1 MSSAGS
7 VTNLISLLKA
17 GDAGAAEKLWEL
29 FSARLL
35 NLARDK
41 LHRHTFG
48 VADEEDIVL
57 SALGSFF
64 SGAKRGEFTR
74 LSDRQKLWRLLAVL
88 TKRKAI
94 DLLDR
99 ETSAKRRAG
108 KVENGLAGVD
118 EPRPDKSVL
127 AIPGIIDPKL
137 SPELQAMTND
147 ACQKLLDDL
156 GDVQLRSIA
165 VWKLEGYSDGEIAGM
180 LGCAVRTVERKLQL
194 IRRVWCQAS
203 DA

>member
-7 VTNLISLLKA
+7 VTNLISLLRA
-17 GDAGAAEKLWEL
+17 GDAEAAEKLWEL

-35 NLARDK
+35 ELARDNLQK
-41 LHRHTFG
+41 HTFG

-57 SALGSFF
+57 SAFGSFF
-64 SGAKRGEFTR
+64 SGAARGEYTR
-74 LSDRQKLWRLLAVL
+74 LSDRQKLWSLLAIL

-99 ETSAKRRAG
+99 ETAAKRDCAR
-108 KVENGLAGVD
+108 VENGPGGLERAKAD
-118 EPRPDKSVL
+118 PSAL
-127 AIPGIIDPKL
+127 AIPGIVDPTL

-165 VWKLEGYSDGEIAGM
+165 IWKLEGYSDDEIAGM
-180 LGCAVRTVERKLQL
+180 LGCAVRTVERKLRL
-194 IRRVWCQAS
+194 IRRLWCQATS
-203 DA
+203 G